1 MMDKI
6 IKDTEQTIAD
16 LTGKITRLDD
26 ERKTLVDQLA
36 LAKEV
41 CNQHKKTLDIT
52 DFAGY
57 LYELVN
63 VQGRHIKYSGDA
75 IKDTEA
81 KLNKSEIDLDGQLAA
96 YSNFGTTE
104 YGIADAISVVQDAKK
119 KVGEAI
125 NEDFR
130 VTTSVT
136 PTPEPTVNQEIK
148 FDSAQPVLEPV
159 MPKSMEPELKSV
171 SFDETPT
178 VEVKPSPEV
187 AKDEDT
193 ATLQD
198 LGSLFDPDSPY
209 NNPFKD
215 NNTISFTDAL
225 GDLQRMNDV
234 PDDNVQMNAEAP
246 KTDGRQKVISMTDAD
261 EVLQTK
267 NQEDEQSH
275 TLRKVA

>member
-193 ATLQD
+193 D
-198 LGSLFDPDSPY
+198 LGRLFDPDSPY
-209 NNPFKD
+209 NNPFMD

-225 GDLQRMNDV
+225 GDLQRMND
-234 PDDNVQMNAEAP
+234 AP